1 MGMYFIISGLFYSVM
16 LNFVYHSKKH
26 VDSAETRM
34 FSSLLGLNLVGL
46 VLELLSSICG
56 QSASISLL
64 FSAVMTRFYILY
76 LMGFLLLFTLYIYV
90 VCYKTA
96 DEKRLKYFSVLKKVS
111 YIIFYLAAVAMIFMP
126 LSLHAGYADGMAVDF
141 VYYCSAACMGVWLVS
156 MLKNFKR
163 IKKRKF
169 LPIVSF
175 IALAGVVSVIQKNYP
190 SFTVMTAVQTFVIFL
205 MFFTIENPDV
215 KMIEELNVAKDEALQ
230 ASRAKTE
237 FLSSMSH
244 EIRTPL
250 NAILGFSNALLDDS
264 KDEKTTEDAKCIVDA
279 SENLLE
285 LVDGILDISKIEANK
300 MELVNS
306 EYETR
311 TVLESLV
318 TMTQTRLKDKPI
330 QLKVT
335 FDEEIP
341 QMLFGDSAK
350 LKQIILNLLTNAVK
364 YTERG
369 FIEFKVDSIRK
380 GNTVRLVISVEDS
393 GIGIKKEDIDKLF
406 SKFTRLE
413 LDKNISIEGTGLGL
427 AITEKL
433 VEMMNGKIVVQ
444 SEYGIGSK
452 FIVAVDQGYVE
463 STEKVTD
470 VLPVRLAK
478 RTKNY
483 NKKKILVVDDNKL
496 NLKVAEKVL
505 EPYNVVVTLVESG
518 DEGIAKLKSETYDLV
533 LLDDMMPN
541 KTGVETLAEIKA
553 TYPGFSTPVVVLT
566 ANAINGM
573 REEYLAK
580 GFDEYLAKPIDK
592 VELGEILNKFLN

>member
-1 MGMYFIISGLFYSVM
+1 MYFIISGLFYSVM

-64 FSAVMTRFYILY
+64 LSAVMTRFYILY

-264 KDEKTTEDAKCIVDA
+264 KDEKTIEDAKCIVDA
-279 SENLLE
+279 SESLLE
-285 LVDGILDISKIEANK
+285 LVNGILDISKIEANK

-311 TVLESLV
+311 TILESLV

-505 EPYNVVVTLVESG
+505 EPYNVVVTLAESG
-518 DEGIAKLKSETYDLV
+518 DEGIVKLKSETYDLM
-533 LLDDMMPN
+533 LLGDMMPN

>member
-285 LVDGILDISKIEANK
+285 LVNGILDISKIEANK

>member
-285 LVDGILDISKIEANK
+285 LVNGILDISKIEANK

-505 EPYNVVVTLVESG
+505 EPYNVVVTLAESG